1 MKERKTIK
9 EKKREEGKEKV
20 KEHCTC
26 KVINEKQRRGGRS
39 EEGMEGGGGEKGL
52 RNGRGVQGRKE
63 WNGGGEGIK
72 KWKVVGERNEE
83 GMGRGPMEK

>member
-1 MKERKTIK
+1 
-9 EKKREEGKEKV
+9 
-20 KEHCTC
+20 
-26 KVINEKQRRGGRS
+26 
-39 EEGMEGGGGEKGL
+39 MEGGGEEARKEWKVGGEKGG

-72 KWKVVGERNEE
+72 KWKVGGERNEE